1 MFAGSDSV
9 AFVHI
14 GTHKTGSTSFQRWAS
29 QNCAELA
36 RATGLAYYEGLF
48 GPSHYEIPMLCM
60 RADRNMPER
69 VWRPRWCR
77 PGWQRKAERH
87 IRDQAARDVH
97 SLLISAEALSYT
109 RHPDEVAR
117 LIALLKPR
125 QITAIA
131 VLRKPSS
138 FLRSYREAMLEQG
151 FPPSPHR
158 QSFAYVA
165 DDSWLVD
172 YDALL
177 GVYRQMLGADHVVA
191 LDYERELQR
200 YGSIIPAILEA
211 IGFDHAQ
218 APGWED
224 FRLNVSGSAL
234 LNRLRRSALLKG
246 LRRPSRRQR

>member
-1 MFAGSDSV
+1 M
-9 AFVHI
+9 
-14 GTHKTGSTSFQRWAS
+14 
-29 QNCAELA
+29 LA
-36 RATGLAYYEGLF
+36 
-48 GPSHYEIPMLCM
+48 
-60 RADRNMPER
+60 
-69 VWRPRWCR
+69 
-77 PGWQRKAERH
+77 
-87 IRDQAARDVH
+87 
-97 SLLISAEALSYT
+97 
-109 RHPDEVAR
+109 
-117 LIALLKPR
+117 
-125 QITAIA
+125 
-131 VLRKPSS
+131 
-138 FLRSYREAMLEQG
+138 QG

>member
-1 MFAGSDSV
+1 LFAGSDSV

-14 GTHKTGSTSFQRWAS
+14 GTHKTGTTSFQRWAS

-60 RADRNMPER
+60 RADRDMPQR
-69 VWRPRWCR
+69 VWRPRWWR
-77 PGWQRKAERH
+77 PGWRRKAERH
-87 IRDQAARDVH
+87 IRDQVARDVH
-97 SLLISAEALSYT
+97 SLLISAEALSYM

-151 FPPSPHR
+151 FPPSSDR

-177 GVYRQMLGADHVVA
+177 GVYRQKLGADHVVA

-211 IGFDHAQ
+211 MGFDHAR

-224 FRLNVSGSAL
+224 FRTNVSGWAL
-234 LNRLRRSALLKG
+234 LNRLRRSALLKR
-246 LRRPSRRQR
+246 LRRPLRRQR